1 MVFVSLIH
9 ARTLSRRRVLFL
21 IAAFT
26 LISFPCFGQSI
37 FLPVRSTPYDHQMLR
52 VSSTLNSPAHSQS
65 RAPYTLPIRLWMM
78 SLREVPYRYSKY
90 WQTPGEVSVAGTA
103 DCKGKAV
110 ALYAQMRQSGA
121 TNVHVIVGKRHMF
134 DAGTHAWLEWNT
146 TTGAYVLDPTFTDSP
161 IKISAVDPVTYIP
174 FYAYDG
180 EHKYR
185 AMNTTVAAVRHI
197 TPAPPATGNRV
208 YPAVATA
215 PRFATTPKPA
225 TQSSRH
231 SSARVRH
238 HRTTTVAAIR

>member
-1 MVFVSLIH
+1 MLFVPLIH
-9 ARTLSRRRVLFL
+9 ARTLSRRGVLFF

-52 VSSTLNSPAHSQS
+52 VSSTLNSPAHSQNRPS
-65 RAPYTLPIRLWMM
+65 YALPIRLWMM
-78 SLREVPYRYSKY
+78 SLREVPYCYSKY

-134 DAGTHAWLEWNT
+134 DAGTHAWLEWDT

-161 IKISAVDPVTYIP
+161 IKISALDPVIYVP

-185 AMNTTVAAVRHI
+185 AVNATVAAIRHM
-197 TPAPPATGNRV
+197 TPSPPATGNRV
-208 YPAVATA
+208 YPAVANV
-215 PRFATTPKPA
+215 PRFTPPPKPA
-225 TQSSRH
+225 TRSPRH
-231 SSARVRH
+231 SSARVRR
-238 HRTTTVAAIR
+238 HRATIAAIR